1 MLINIKIIS
10 LFLFAFLLLSACEN
24 EPTPPEPD
32 TYGSLSGVVID
43 VENESPY
50 YGAVVT
56 STVNQKTDTT
66 DSSGQ
71 FILDS
76 LLTGIDSILVVS
88 EIHDSL
94 LTIVNIREG
103 MNELTLTPDRLPCF
117 DDRPA
122 EDTTRVYQSAN
133 SGAILELVPSLIIAR
148 FDTSIKDSME
158 ILDLIS
164 KYGLKLASIGIVYG
178 LDGLGWAG
186 FLCSTVGLRAEY
198 YFTPYGKDNFCNFGA
213 DPLVDYS
220 FGVFDGTLTRIYGR
234 VSILFLNGTPEATA
248 LSLIESYGLR
258 FLRRT
263 NLKVGHDPGYFTIIT
278 KKSKKNVLD
287 LGFDLKKE
295 ELIDYFLQ
303 DIVSGYIGDPPI
315 ITCD

>member
-1 MLINIKIIS
+1 MINKKIIS
-10 LFLFAFLLLSACEN
+10 LFLFAFVLLFACEK

-50 YGAVVT
+50 YGAVVA
-56 STVNQKTDTT
+56 SIVNQKTDTT

-94 LTIVNIREG
+94 LTIVDILEG
-103 MNELTLTPDRLPCF
+103 VNELTLTPDRLPCF

-164 KYGLKLASIGIVYG
+164 KYGLKQASEGMVYG
-178 LDGLGWAG
+178 LDGLGWSG
-186 FLCSTVGLRAEY
+186 IFCSTVGLRAEY

-220 FGVFDGTLTRIYGR
+220 FGVFDGTTTLIFGR
-234 VSILFLNGTPEATA
+234 VGILFLNGTPEATA

-258 FLRRT
+258 FLRRSSALT
-263 NLKVGHDPGYFTIIT
+263 GDDPGYSTIIT

-287 LGFDLKKE
+287 LGFDLNE
-295 ELIDYFLQ
+295 EKLIDYFIQ
-303 DIVSGYIGDPPI
+303 DIVSGYIGEPPM